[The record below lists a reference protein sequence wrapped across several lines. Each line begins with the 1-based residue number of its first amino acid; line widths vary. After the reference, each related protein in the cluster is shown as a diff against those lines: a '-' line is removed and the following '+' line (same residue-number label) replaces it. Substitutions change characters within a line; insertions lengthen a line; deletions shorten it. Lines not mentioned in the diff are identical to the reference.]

1 MATIAQQGE
10 DITLTIK
17 GDENA
22 DLDTLNFA
30 VTLYLPNGDENDI
43 HTFYKKS
50 ENFGIFTKPQEEG
63 VDVDYVWIG
72 VIPSEETANMKVG
85 TYNMELLTGTGEDTN
100 RSIYVNKNFLTI
112 EYSVSQGVSLK

>member
-17 GDENA
+17 GDTNA
-22 DLDTLNFA
+22 NLDTLNFA
-30 VTLYLPNGDENDI
+30 VTLYLPNGDVNDI

-50 ENFGIFTKPQEEG
+50 EDYGIFTKPKENG

-72 VIPSEETANMKVG
+72 VIPSEKTANMKVG